1 MSAGRCDDDAMGELR
16 SLGRLEARA
25 AREVIGA
32 RRPGASRILTCGC
45 LRKATALEIMSSRSA
60 PEPEPPVTSSFAI
73 GSAPCEGGRSLRS
86 LPLRLE
92 RILNTSPCLLSG
104 SGIIGRRRP

>member
-1 MSAGRCDDDAMGELR
+1 MSAGRCDDDAMGEMR

-25 AREVIGA
+25 ATEVIGA

-60 PEPEPPVTSSFAI
+60 PEPEPPVTSSFVIA
-73 GSAPCEGGRSLRS
+73 SAPCEEGRSLRS
-86 LPLRLE
+86 LPRRLGW
-92 RILNTSPCLLSG
+92 ILNTSPVPRG
-104 SGIIGRRRP
+104 SGIN

>member
-1 MSAGRCDDDAMGELR
+1 MSAGRCDDDALGELR

-73 GSAPCEGGRSLRS
+73 GSAPCEGG
-86 LPLRLE
+86 PVGW
-92 RILNTSPCLLSG
+92 ILNTSPVPRG
-104 SGIIGRRRP
+104 PEG